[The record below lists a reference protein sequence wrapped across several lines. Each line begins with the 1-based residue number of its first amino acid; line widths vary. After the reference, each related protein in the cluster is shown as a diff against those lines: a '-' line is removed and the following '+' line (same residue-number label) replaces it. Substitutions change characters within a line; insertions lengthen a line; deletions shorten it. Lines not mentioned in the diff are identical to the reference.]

1 MYKVPA
7 PALGRTG
14 RYGRGATMQ
23 GDVLPSP
30 HTHPELQILESIES
44 SHPLAIHQPAF
55 ATQEHPKAKIANAGP
70 SMSQIANAHA

>member
-1 MYKVPA
+1 MYKVHT

-44 SHPLAIHQPAF
+44 RRTRLRFTSQPSRRSNTKIH
-55 ATQEHPKAKIANAGP
+55 
-70 SMSQIANAHA
+70 